1 VRRNHRVKGH
11 VPVSFPAGRD
21 AFLDFPVTLAPS
33 SYLSARRARP
43 AENPGLLQRL
53 SALPSRLCISISY
66 IKNRPVRQ
74 AGRFPRGRCRHSFL
88 SRFIANAAAIKAL
101 YDESY
106 ASHLNGRECFDR
118 LLEAITRAFIERSE
132 AMKDRDDRKQDQGY
146 WFLNNAITGMS
157 LYVDRFCG
165 NLSGM
170 ESELDYLNRLGV
182 NLVHLVPLFASP
194 AGESDGGYAVSD
206 YRVVDPRFGNLGDLQ
221 RLQQRMSERE
231 MFLMLDIVL
240 NHTSHHHEWAQKAK
254 GGDARCQDYYY
265 MYPDREMPDA
275 FERSIRKYSPNP
287 PPATSPIARKSGS
300 G

>member
-1 VRRNHRVKGH
+1 MYQHQLHQKIAQCAKRE
-11 VPVSFPAGRD
+11 
-21 AFLDFPVTLAPS
+21 DFP
-33 SYLSARRARP
+33 
-43 AENPGLLQRL
+43 EGD
-53 SALPSRLCISISY
+53 
-66 IKNRPVRQ
+66 
-74 AGRFPRGRCRHSFL
+74 AGILFL
-88 SRFIANAAAIKAL
+88 TRFIANAAAIKAL
-101 YDESY
+101 YDELY
-106 ASHLNGRECFDR
+106 ASHPNGRECFDR
-118 LLEAITRAFIERSE
+118 LLGAITRAFIERSE

-221 RLQQRMSERE
+221 HLQQRMSERE